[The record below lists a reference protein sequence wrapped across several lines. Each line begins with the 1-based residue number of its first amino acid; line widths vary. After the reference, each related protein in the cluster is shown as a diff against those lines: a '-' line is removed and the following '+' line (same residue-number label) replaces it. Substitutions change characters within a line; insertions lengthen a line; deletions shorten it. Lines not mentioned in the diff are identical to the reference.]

1 MAITNGY
8 CTLAELKDS
17 LQIEDSTDN
26 ASLEAAIMSASR
38 MVDNYTQ
45 RFFYKD
51 GTVASPV
58 TRYYTPEDTIDLNID
73 DIVSI
78 TSVATDNDLLFTY
91 TTVWSTSDFVVE
103 PINNPRKGWPYNRL
117 IAVGAYV
124 WPFNIPQSVKI
135 TGAWGW
141 SAVPQEVQLATKIQA
156 SRLFIRRQSPFGIAG
171 TPELGTVRLSSRLD
185 PDVETLLRPFRKV
198 RGQAY

>member
-1 MAITNGY
+1 MAISNGY

-17 LQIEDSTDN
+17 LAIDDSTDN

-38 MVDNYTQ
+38 MIDDYTQ

-51 GTVASPV
+51 GTQAAPVA
-58 TRYYTPEDTIDLNID
+58 RYYTPQDAYDLNID
-73 DIVSI
+73 DIVTVVSI
-78 TSVATDNDLLFTY
+78 ATDDNLEFEYD
-91 TTVWSTSDFVVE
+91 TVWSTTDWVIE

-124 WPFNIPQSVKI
+124 WPFNIPQAVKI

-141 SAVPQEVQLATKIQA
+141 SAVPQEIQLATKIQA
-156 SRLFIRRQSPFGIAG
+156 SRLFVRRQSPFGIAG
-171 TPELGTVRLSSRLD
+171 TPELGTVRLSARLD
-185 PDVETLLRPFRKV
+185 PDVEALIRPFKRV
-198 RGQAY
+198 RGLAY